1 MFQDFKLF
9 SIQLDENIAL
19 KHQVDDEKAKHI
31 LSNLGIWDIILKLPY
46 KLKNKVHKDFDLQGF
61 EPSGGVG
68 QKLAIARALYKNT
81 PLIILDE
88 PTAALD
94 PRVEYEIY
102 QSFEAL
108 TENRMAFYIS
118 HRLSSSRFCD
128 QILVFKDGK
137 IVEQGNHNQLME
149 LKNYYFELYEMQSK
163 YYVEK

>member
-1 MFQDFKLF
+1 MMRKL
-9 SIQLDENIAL
+9 SIYYQISEF
-19 KHQVDDEKAKHI
+19 
-31 LSNLGIWDIILKLPY
+31 LKLSY

-94 PRVEYEIY
+94 PRAEYEIY

-108 TENRMAFYIS
+108 TENRMAFIFLIDYH
-118 HRLSSSRFCD
+118 HRDFV
-128 QILVFKDGK
+128 I
-137 IVEQGNHNQLME
+137 
-149 LKNYYFELYEMQSK
+149 K
-163 YYVEK
+163 Y

>member
-1 MFQDFKLF
+1 M
-9 SIQLDENIAL
+9 
-19 KHQVDDEKAKHI
+19 
-31 LSNLGIWDIILKLPY
+31 
-46 KLKNKVHKDFDLQGF
+46 
-61 EPSGGVG
+61 
-68 QKLAIARALYKNT
+68 AIARALYKNT

-94 PRVEYEIY
+94 PRAEYEIY